1 MRDEANPVAPRTAAH
16 IPAAA
21 IGLIVGAVLCFS
33 ILDGIVKSL
42 VPRYPVALLV
52 WVRYCV
58 QALAMLVWFGPGMGF
73 GLVRTSS
80 MRLQAVRA
88 VILVVS
94 SVLFVNAL
102 RSLPLADATA
112 INYSTPTVVILLAV
126 LFLHEKMTLPRAAFV
141 VAGIIGMTLI
151 VRPGAEIFR
160 GASLLAVAAAACYAS
175 FQILTRKLAHE
186 DSRVL
191 LFYPALAGAVFMPL
205 LVPWSSLP
213 SSFPW
218 QDLALIVTGGLFG
231 TVGHFLFIL
240 AFQRAPASGL
250 TPFTYLQLVWATLV
264 GWIGFG
270 DLPDELTVIGMA
282 VIAGSGLLL
291 AWHER
296 RQATV
301 QVAEPAVID

>member
-1 MRDEANPVAPRTAAH
+1 MRDDASTLTMRRAPH

-21 IGLIVGAVLCFS
+21 IGLIVGAVMCFS

-42 VPRYPVALLV
+42 VPRYPVTLLV
-52 WVRYCV
+52 WVRYAV
-58 QALAMLVWFGPGMGF
+58 QALAMLVWFGPALGL
-73 GLVRTSS
+73 GLVRTSNL
-80 MRLQAVRA
+80 RLQAIRA
-88 VILVVS
+88 VILVLS
-94 SVLFVNAL
+94 SVFFVNAL

-112 INYSTPTVVILLAV
+112 INYSTPTVVVLLAV
-126 LFLHEKMTLPRAAFV
+126 LFLHEKMTRPRAAFV

-151 VRPGAEIFR
+151 VRPGADIFR

-175 FQILTRKLAHE
+175 FQILTRKLAHD

-191 LFYPALAGAVFMPL
+191 LFYPALAGTLFMPVV
-205 LVPWSSLP
+205 VPWNSLP
-213 SSFPW
+213 ASFPW

-231 TVGHFLFIL
+231 TIGHFLFIL

-282 VIAGSGLLL
+282 IIAGSGLLL
-291 AWHER
+291 ALHER
-296 RQATV
+296 RQASAHV
-301 QVAEPAVID
+301 PEPAVID